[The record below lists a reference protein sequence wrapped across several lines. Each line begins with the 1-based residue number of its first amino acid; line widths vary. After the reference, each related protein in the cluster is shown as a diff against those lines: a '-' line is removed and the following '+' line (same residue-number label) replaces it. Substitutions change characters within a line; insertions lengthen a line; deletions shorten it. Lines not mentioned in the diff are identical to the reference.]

1 MFAPYEVFYHACFL
15 SPLEM
20 KFWLNQMYNEGLELV
35 AIQAEYFVFKR
46 CTTDNAD

>member
-1 MFAPYEVFYHACFL
+1 MMTDTCGRGLKMAIFPAYDPLYH
-15 SPLEM
+15 
-20 KFWLNQMYNEGLELV
+20 EGLELV